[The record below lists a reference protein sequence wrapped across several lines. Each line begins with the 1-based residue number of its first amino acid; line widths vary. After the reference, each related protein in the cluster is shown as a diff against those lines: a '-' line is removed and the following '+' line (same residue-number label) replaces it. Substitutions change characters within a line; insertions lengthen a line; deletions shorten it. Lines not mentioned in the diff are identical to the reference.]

1 MASPVAEDVP
11 KAANPVPAKLNGLG
25 GSDPEGA
32 ASRASTPKSTR
43 SDRTSRNNAVKN
55 GVSKPSSRAST
66 PKSAQSAARDG
77 AARANPGGS
86 RQSTPKPRSASKAPS
101 KDQVSSLPETAP
113 GNQSSAKEP
122 PLITRSASKEQ
133 AAAEAHHKDI
143 SSAPQNVSNAPA
155 TDLSTPKPQT
165 ALDTHSSEAL
175 ASKTRSTSRGNPN
188 RRGRGSRNASSK
200 SRSTPRA
207 SNAGKDSASKT
218 RSSKRNSA
226 SVTQTPKDGS
236 SAQPTPADNTPYSS
250 FGANEE
256 SPYAP
261 FTGQLNGWDS
271 SAPKE
276 TGNASHLN
284 PSNHTL
290 DTPNQPI
297 TNHVGSANSSIQTPG
312 QSVRGSGNRRGGR
325 PRRSMRGNR
334 TRGRRATKA
343 STSTPNNKPIDSPAI
358 TETQGEHSQNIETPH
373 SALMPNSEDYTA
385 DYDSEVHGPIGLDG
399 NMDGPASPTSNS
411 TGGARTTGR
420 TRKPTAKALE
430 AIDSRKRSRRGRGG
444 KNVGRRSMK
453 NIKIGESSAAQRAE
467 TTNGRRLF
475 DLAVE
480 AVAPSFMPPA
490 NVENILRDLRRD
502 YEAQKDKENQGV
514 PEAENNGKQ
523 HAIHF
528 SIRSMA
534 NSLFADQVNEDKTHE
549 KDEYFIVPPQHELY
563 RPANTYGDSQLPQPP
578 LRVRSLEQANKD
590 RIFGFP
596 PRIGERNLP
605 REPNAPFKPENV
617 EEVLARIRA
626 REAAR
631 LNGSSAYSSMPPP
644 QAASPA
650 PQQGTAGHHAPLRL
664 RIGNQAAKAAATNP
678 APQRRRRRRTADE
691 AAGKEEEKPERR
703 RRRQPEAAA
712 PAPASAPAPAESSRK
727 RRRRGADETADKE
740 AETEPKKRRQT
751 EAVDEQ
757 EDAAGKVPRLKLVF
771 AKSKKRA

>member
-1 MASPVAEDVP
+1 MASPLAEDVP
-11 KAANPVPAKLNGLG
+11 KAANSVPAKLNGLG

-66 PKSAQSAARDG
+66 PKSTQSATRDG

-86 RQSTPKPRSASKAPS
+86 RQSTPKPRAASKAPF
-101 KDQVSSLPETAP
+101 KDQSSSSAETAP

-122 PLITRSASKEQ
+122 SLITRSASKDQ
-133 AAAEAHHKDI
+133 AAAEAHPKDTT
-143 SSAPQNVSNAPA
+143 SAPQDVSNVPA

-175 ASKTRSTSRGNPN
+175 TSNTRSTSRGNPN
-188 RRGRGSRNASSK
+188 PRGRGSRNASSK
-200 SRSTPRA
+200 SRSASKGPRA
-207 SNAGKDSASKT
+207 SNAVSSKDPASKT

-226 SVTQTPKDGS
+226 SVAQTPKDGS

-250 FGANEE
+250 FGTNEE

-261 FTGQLNGWDS
+261 VIGRVDGWDS

-276 TGNASHLN
+276 TGNSSRLN

-290 DTPNQPI
+290 DTPNQPN
-297 TNHVGSANSSIQTPG
+297 TNHVNSANGSIETPRH
-312 QSVRGSGNRRGGR
+312 SVRGSGNRRGGR
-325 PRRSMRGNR
+325 PKRSMRGNR
-334 TRGRRATKA
+334 NRGRRATKA
-343 STSTPNNKPIDSPAI
+343 STSTPNKPIDSPAM
-358 TETQGEHSQNIETPH
+358 TESQDEHSRNIETSH
-373 SALMPNSEDYTA
+373 AGLMPNSEDYTA
-385 DYDSEVHGPIGLDG
+385 DYDSEMYGRLGMDG

-430 AIDSRKRSRRGRGG
+430 SIDSRKRSRRGRGS

-453 NIKIGESSAAQRAE
+453 NTKAGESSAVQRAE
-467 TTNGRRLF
+467 STNGRRLF
-475 DLAVE
+475 DLAAA

-490 NVENILRDLRRD
+490 DVENILRDLRRE
-502 YEAQKDKENQGV
+502 YEAQKDKENQCV
-514 PEAENNGKQ
+514 PEAENN
-523 HAIHF
+523 
-528 SIRSMA
+528 
-534 NSLFADQVNEDKTHE
+534 DQVNKDETHE

-578 LRVRSLEQANKD
+578 MRLRSLEQANKD

-617 EEVLARIRA
+617 EEVIAKIRA

-631 LNGSSAYSSMPPP
+631 LRGSSAYGLMPPP
-644 QAASPA
+644 QTASPA

-664 RIGNQAAKAAATNP
+664 RIGNQTAAKAAATNT

-691 AAGKEEEKPERR
+691 AATGKEEEKPERK

-712 PAPASAPAPAESSRK
+712 PAPAPDPAPAESSRK

-751 EAVDEQ
+751 EGAVEEQ
-757 EDAAGKVPRLKLVF
+757 EDAAGKVPRLRLVF
-771 AKSKKRA
+771 AKSKKRG